1 MKTLFK
7 FAAALAAIAIIFSCT
22 KEKGEDGG
30 KNDGGTSLNQ
40 DIEFTLSVSETD
52 ATSAKIRVTHNGER
66 EDTWYWFV
74 TTENDINKA
83 ISAKVED
90 LKKEGNITLQKST
103 GKNITVKDLEA
114 KTTYTFVV
122 FGLSSEGEV
131 YGTPADI
138 EFTTKADLT
147 DLTESDEWTITYRRG
162 EFQGEKAELFHIECA
177 DDLTYYFT
185 YIDKYSLDYYEI
197 TPLDYA
203 ISAIEYEL
211 PVLLE
216 RGYTYED
223 LLITGTEDIAYPRME
238 WGEYYAFAIGLTSD
252 GEITGTYSIAEYEVV
267 EEEATPE
274 YNQWLGTYKL
284 TSAPYSYEYEGETY
298 NVQNSF
304 TITIEH
310 YDNNFKYAMSGW
322 ECGDNQ
328 DLDFTTA
335 LGSTIYMPLSFQNG
349 AVGFEETF
357 LTYLSASE
365 ESTDDELAFG
375 LWGICDIVY
384 GGETYNEQIF
394 ALEGA
399 TMGLAKTT
407 DNGLTG
413 SIEGQSIS
421 YEGYDITYIGM
432 GYLGI
437 PVVEGI
443 YLQMYNDY
451 MKFPITMEKVAD
463 APVQQSLASPVRIPT
478 NPKHTAIKRCKKPI
492 IEFKK

>member
-1 MKTLFK
+1 MKGILR
-7 FAAALAAIAIIFSCT
+7 FAALFAATAALFCCT
-22 KEKGEDGG
+22 PDNGDGG
-30 KNDGGTSLNQ
+30 KTPTDPSLNQ
-40 DIEFTLSVSETD
+40 DLEFTLEVVEVD
-52 ATSAKIRVTHNGER
+52 ATSAKIRVEHNGEQT
-66 EDTWYWFV
+66 DTWYWFV

-83 ISAKVED
+83 ILNKAEE
-90 LKKEGNITLQKST
+90 LKKEAKVSLQKST
-103 GKNITVKDLEA
+103 AKNITVKELDP
-114 KTTYTFVV
+114 KSTYTFVV

-138 EFTTKADLT
+138 EFTTKIDLT
-147 DLTESDEWTITYRRG
+147 DLTESDEWTITYQRG

-185 YIDKYSLDYYEI
+185 YIDKYSLEYYKI

-211 PVLLE
+211 PMLLE

-238 WGEYYAFAIGLTSD
+238 WGEYYAFAIGLTPD
-252 GEITGTYSIAEYEVV
+252 GDITGTYSIAEYEVL

-304 TITIEH
+304 TITIEK

-328 DLDFTTA
+328 DVDFTTA

-365 ESTDDELAFG
+365 GSTAEELAFG
-375 LWGICDIVY
+375 LWGICDVVY

-394 ALEGA
+394 GLEGA

-413 SIEGQSIS
+413 SIEGQSLS
-421 YEGYDITYIGM
+421 VEGYDITYIGM

-437 PVVEGI
+437 PVVEGV
-443 YLQMYNDY
+443 YLQMWNDY